1 MDRYSIAPDS
11 IEIEIT
17 EGVFLGAASDTV
29 RRSIDELHMCNIP
42 LALDDFGTGFASLS
56 HLRSLPVSTL
66 KIDRSFVSG
75 VTARES
81 DGAIVSRS
89 EEHTSE
95 LQSLM
100 RTSYAVF

>member
-66 KIDRSFVSG
+66 TIDRYFVSG

-81 DGAIVSRS
+81 AGRSAGRRVGKECVSTCRLRW
-89 EEHTSE
+89 EPNP
-95 LQSLM
+95 
-100 RTSYAVF
+100 

>member
-56 HLRSLPVSTL
+56 HFRSLPVSTL
-66 KIDRSFVSG
+66 KIDRSFVRG

-81 DGAIVSRS
+81 DGALVSALVQLEVGKGSCR
-89 EEHTSE
+89 EK
-95 LQSLM
+95 
-100 RTSYAVF
+100 

>member
-1 MDRYSIAPDS
+1 
-11 IEIEIT
+11 
-17 EGVFLGAASDTV
+17 
-29 RRSIDELHMCNIP
+29 MCNIP

-81 DGAIVSRS
+81 DGAIVSALVTLGRALNMKVVAEGVEEADQSIRLREMRS
-89 EEHTSE
+89 EERRVGKECVSTCRSRW
-95 LQSLM
+95 SP
-100 RTSYAVF
+100 YN